1 MAVRLYP
8 EELIEE
14 DENGDT
20 PLSIFLSC
28 HKACGNALGWDND
41 EGVVDRGKC
50 GIKAMDMLQTV
61 LWADPSAAAVANRDG
76 RLPLHLAIDN
86 GIDWSTGIQ
95 NLFLANPS
103 AASIRDPVTQ
113 LFPFMYASIHDSAV
127 KLDICMQKETPIP
140 EETVPT
146 SIEPDHIL
154 TTTYEI

>member
-1 MAVRLYP
+1 
-8 EELIEE
+8 
-14 DENGDT
+14 
-20 PLSIFLSC
+20 
-28 HKACGNALGWDND
+28 
-41 EGVVDRGKC
+41 
-50 GIKAMDMLQTV
+50 

-95 NLFLANPS
+95 DLFLANPS